1 MDAYIV
7 GENPRDVYRLTDE
20 PEVIEDIL
28 LDADG
33 TTILDSKLSDPLTYG
48 PTLKLRAYDVYVY
61 PIERYWIGTEEFF
74 PERTKVTRNSYD
86 PWPYVRDITG
96 EELACVKMLD
106 SVGFIDSVTYKGRTI
121 ERMSKNA

>member
-33 TTILDSKLSDPLTYG
+33 TTILDSELSDPLTYVLT
-48 PTLKLRAYDVYVY
+48 PNPRAHDVYVY
-61 PIERYWIGTEEFF
+61 PTERYWIGTVEVF
-74 PERTKVTRNSYD
+74 PEWANDYEE
-86 PWPYVRDITG
+86 PWPYVRGITK
-96 EELACVKMLD
+96 EEHACVRLLD
-106 SVGFIDSVTYKGRTI
+106 NVRSVDSVTYEGRTI
-121 ERMSKNA
+121 ERMSK